1 MRGVSTAPAADG
13 PAFPIAHAPADL
25 PARAWAAVETG
36 GAAVSAALSALLGS
50 VSLSDGLRAQAHT
63 ASGALFAAGWWV
75 WADAVLTLP
84 HAAGGGGGGA
94 ATPPVV
100 PFIRWAPGLLATL
113 SAALMAAVGSSQGGD
128 SYADG
133 VQSTGA
139 SVSLFFAFCAAFA
152 AVVGGAGSAVALGGA
167 WLGVATVVQC
177 VLLLGSGLA
186 AFVASE
192 DGGGGGGW
200 GSYAAF

>member
-1 MRGVSTAPAADG
+1 MRGATTAAD
-13 PAFPIAHAPADL
+13 PAFPIAAPSDL
-25 PARAWAAVETG
+25 PSRLLAFATDA
-36 GAAVSAALSALLGS
+36 GAAASAALSACLGAAA
-50 VSLSDGLRAQAHT
+50 LSDGLRAQGHT

-84 HAAGGGGGGA
+84 HAAG
-94 ATPPVV
+94 TPLPS
-100 PFIRWAPGLLATL
+100 PTLLRWAPGLLATA
-113 SAALMAAVGSSQGGD
+113 SAVLMASVGASQGGEY
-128 SYADG
+128 SDG

-139 SVSLFFAFCAAFA
+139 SVALFGAFCAAFA

-167 WLGVATVVQC
+167 WLGVATVLQC

-186 AFVASE
+186 AFVASSE
-192 DGGGGGGW
+192 EGGGGGGW